1 MPRTT
6 PVTVRS
12 GWNIPRNW
20 QPHLALVMAQS
31 ITESQ
36 GVLEAGLTGS
46 TDYSPKEWV
55 CNSVHWGD
63 TLSIGDAFL
72 FLGGGGDHGPS
83 WPWSKRAW
91 RSNST
96 CLSVKVQTQLTVGC
110 VELQM
115 WCQATS
121 CHAGHRVGIWV
132 QSYIWRLSWIKKS
145 CRVWWHWR
153 GMESL
158 EEGNTSKYPQKK
170 PHFIPYSCSLEKAS
184 MLHCDPGSLTPF
196 RQLLPDGSFLGD
208 PSWHGSYWCD
218 RKRSS
223 LILEEFLQQLRNK
236 QD

>member
-1 MPRTT
+1 MGESKLLGVSFDARERLWAPLL
-6 PVTVRS
+6 PDS
-12 GWNIPRNW
+12 
-20 QPHLALVMAQS
+20 HLSCAFA
-31 ITESQ
+31 
-36 GVLEAGLTGS
+36 
-46 TDYSPKEWV
+46 SPA
-55 CNSVHWGD
+55 SAH
-63 TLSIGDAFL
+63 
-72 FLGGGGDHGPS
+72 
-83 WPWSKRAW
+83 
-91 RSNST
+91 ST
-96 CLSVKVQTQLTVGC
+96 CVVRVCATSQLCRSLFPNEGVSSCTSRMASSTWNLLAGRRRQDWWRHRL
-110 VELQM
+110 EQM

-184 MLHCDPGSLTPF
+184 MLHCDPGSLIPF